1 MDFENVFC
9 SKTRMRILKL
19 IFQFGQLNPSD
30 VASRLKINYKLALKH
45 LELLENETIVQ
56 HRPYGRMKFFRF
68 ANTSKATATAK
79 LLEEWA
85 NIET

>member
-9 SKTRMRILKL
+9 SKTRMKILKL

-30 VASRLKINYKLALKH
+30 VASRLKISYKLALKH
-45 LELLENETIVQ
+45 LELLQNENIVQ

-68 ANTSKATATAK
+68 TNTPKATATAN
-79 LLEEWA
+79 LLEEWQ
-85 NIET
+85 T